1 MRTPIVIA
9 GAGRHSRELCSYLAS
24 HPDFGLIGVL
34 DDAKPP
40 GAFEQT
46 RLLGPIECLT
56 EIVRSNQGLRFITA
70 FGSNETR
77 LSVVRRIEGLRL
89 TALPA
94 VVVDRLAYVG
104 LNVEIGDGTL
114 LAPGA
119 VVTTKVRI
127 GRHCIINVKASVSH
141 DCQISDF
148 ANLNPGATVCGDV
161 CIGEGAYIG
170 AGATIIDKISVGA
183 WSIIGAGAVVVRDI
197 PAHVT
202 AVGVPAR
209 VVRKRLG

>member
-1 MRTPIVIA
+1 MPAPIVIA
-9 GAGRHSRELCSYLAS
+9 GAGGHAREVCSYLAS
-24 HPDFGLIGVL
+24 HPDFELIGVL
-34 DDAKPP
+34 DDAKPL
-40 GAFEQT
+40 GSFEQT
-46 RLLGPIECLT
+46 RLLGPIDCLT
-56 EIVRSNQGLRFITA
+56 ELMRSDQGLRFITA
-70 FGSNETR
+70 FGSNEVR
-77 LSVVRRIEGLRL
+77 LSVVRRIESLPVW
-89 TALPA
+89 TSPA
-94 VVVDRLAYVG
+94 VVVDRSAQIG
-104 LNVEIGDGTL
+104 RNVEIGEGTL

-119 VVTTKVRI
+119 VVTTKVKI

-148 ANLNPGATVCGDV
+148 ANLNPGVTVCGAV

-170 AGATIIDKISVGA
+170 AGTTIIDKISVGA

-209 VVRKRLG
+209 IVKKRLG